1 MTLPPAANNLSNRN
15 RGLTIRSC
23 LGKLYNMPGF
33 LHRITRSL
41 TGKLVIAISVLTV
54 LGTSISL
61 FTTIQTEKKNS
72 MADALLYITTFS
84 ELMRKSIRYDMLTVR
99 REVIQE
105 TLEFFG
111 TSESIEGVRI
121 LDHFGRI
128 FYSSALEEVG
138 NSIAKNSLSC
148 TGCHNED
155 DKLLQDLLLKNR
167 WAIYEKPDGSRVMT
181 FAEPIYNEPDCY
193 TAACHTHGSEQ
204 QVLGILLTD
213 FSLQAIDNRISN
225 QIAGILLYILLV
237 IAVTAVVLS
246 IILWRIVLKPLASL
260 TIGMQR
266 VSSGDMEQKVNILS
280 NDEIGRVASTFNSMT
295 EELKIARQRMEKWT
309 QSLEEEVAKKTREIM
324 RTQDKLIQAEKL
336 ASLGRLTADVA
347 HEIRN
352 PLSALGGFGRRLLK
366 SVTEKKHKEYA
377 EIIVSEADRLEHVL
391 SDVLTFSREA
401 RFHFKK
407 VSVNKI
413 IEKSVNLFREN
424 CKEQSINIKV
434 LYETDLPVLIDK
446 DQLEQAAN
454 NLISNAIDAMSDG
467 GTLTVTTQKEQAN
480 DITYVAVHI
489 SDSGEGI
496 PEEMLPLI
504 FEPFYT
510 TKKIGHGTGLGLSIS
525 RKIVEEHGGFI
536 QAKNRSEEGLTVS
549 MFFPYQSDE
558 ESENVPCWEY
568 MQCGRDVNEEMK
580 CPAYPHFGQECW
592 AVAGTLCAGKIQG
605 TFAQKID
612 NCRNCR
618 FYKMVKIS

>member
-1 MTLPPAANNLSNRN
+1 
-15 RGLTIRSC
+15 
-23 LGKLYNMPGF
+23 MPGF

-61 FTTIQTEKKNS
+61 FTTIRTEKKNS
-72 MADALLYITTFS
+72 MADALSYITSFS

-99 REVIQE
+99 RESIQE

-121 LDHFGRI
+121 LNHSGRI
-128 FYSSALEEVG
+128 FYSSTLEEVG
-138 NSIAKNSLSC
+138 NSIEKNSLSC
-148 TGCHNED
+148 TGCHNGD
-155 DKLLQDLLLKNR
+155 DKPLQALLLENR
-167 WAIYEKPDGSRVMT
+167 WAIYEKPDGSRAMT

-204 QVLGILLTD
+204 KVLGILLTD
-213 FSLQAIDNRISN
+213 FSFQAIDNRISN
-225 QIAGILLYILLV
+225 QIASILLYIVLV
-237 IAVTAVVLS
+237 VAVTAVVLS
-246 IILWRIVLKPLASL
+246 IILWRLVLKPLTSL

-266 VSSGDMEQKVNILS
+266 VSSGDMDKKVNISS
-280 NDEIGRVASTFNSMT
+280 NDEIGRASSTFNSMT

-309 QSLEEEVAKKTREIM
+309 QSLEEEVDKKTREIM

-366 SVTEKKHKEYA
+366 SVTEKKQKEYA

-407 VSVNKI
+407 VSVNEI
-413 IEKSVNLFREN
+413 IGKSVNLFREN
-424 CKEQSINIKV
+424 CKEQSINIEV
-434 LYETDLPVLIDK
+434 LYETDLPVLIEK

-454 NLISNAIDAMSDG
+454 NLISNAIDAMPEG
-467 GTLTVTTQKEQAN
+467 GTLTITTKNEPAN

-489 SDSGEGI
+489 SDTGEGI
-496 PEEMLPLI
+496 PDEMLPLI

-536 QAKNRSEEGLTVS
+536 QAKNRSEKGLTVS
-549 MFFPYQSDE
+549 MYFPYQSDE
-558 ESENVPCWEY
+558 ELKNVPCWKY
-568 MQCGRDVNEEMK
+568 MQCGRDVNDELK
-580 CPAYPHFGQECW
+580 CPAYPHFGQVCW

-612 NCRNCR
+612 NCRNCK
-618 FYKMVKIS
+618 FYKMVKTSY